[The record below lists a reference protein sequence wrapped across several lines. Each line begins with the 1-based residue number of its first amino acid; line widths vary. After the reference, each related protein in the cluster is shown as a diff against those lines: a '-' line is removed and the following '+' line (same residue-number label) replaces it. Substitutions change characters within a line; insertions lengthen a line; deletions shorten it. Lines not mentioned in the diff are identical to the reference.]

1 MNNSEQNKT
10 LQTIALALKK
20 IFHQLNPQTHPL
32 AFTLLIGKTYHGKTT
47 FLNQSNLIHCQ
58 LEHEKHINIF
68 YNKHGVILE
77 LNEIW
82 LNANGDLIDYSLK
95 KINNCY
101 LNMKINGLMLCIDTS
116 ELLSIEPN
124 ALLEYCKNHIQLLKR
139 FGQGLGYRTELA
151 IVFTKMDTLTG
162 FCEFIQSDHQRELLK
177 PFGFSI
183 CHSADRKQVI
193 ADFNLQFDSMLESLE
208 QQIINKI
215 HPVRSTAKRTII
227 REFPLQLASLRAL
240 IQTIV
245 QNINSKLFHLQP
257 IYLTSAK
264 QGGITYNKLNQKIQH
279 EYALTIQNTLS
290 QANNHRAY
298 FIQGAIR
305 HFQELTKQPHPHLVI
320 NYKIIASIAAISML
334 SVICHIGYQH
344 ITTTKMLDQASQE
357 LFTYETLFKHKNTY
371 TTALYHLS
379 KASNKLN
386 LIPTSIF
393 TNSIIEPLKIQL
405 NQTTKHQLQE
415 NFLPTLIMDLRTVM
429 QDPNQTPLARYQA
442 LRIYLMLNKSQ
453 HYSQTDVI
461 HWFADYWHNKHA
473 SNSTNKAISIL
484 KMALRQPL
492 QPIAI
497 DMQLVSDVRNYLNSL
512 PASYLYYSISKQY
525 FPQSS
530 HPIHIYGFSTA
541 DQMLPSYYTK
551 NGFKQVMDILP
562 KLSKKLLDENWIL
575 KRQDLQGLETK
586 LEQAYY
592 FEYVAWWKNFISNT
606 HPQHFKNYIQALQ
619 LTKLIDK
626 HNAIAA
632 LIKFIQQE
640 TCPKSNEYSSTFNQN
655 IASKFAPINLLNVST
670 IRELSQSITELNQFL
685 STLVLVHDDGQ
696 TVFELTKSRFANENS
711 PDPLSRLY
719 NHARQ
724 LPPPVATW
732 TKQLADDIWFIFIAD
747 SKQYLNDKWHQLVYY
762 RYTQDIA
769 NHYPFDLDQIN
780 QDITMSAFDSFF
792 SPQGTII

>member
-512 PASYLYYSISKQY
+512 PASYLYYSKSKQY
-525 FPQSS
+525 
-530 HPIHIYGFSTA
+530 
-541 DQMLPSYYTK
+541 L
-551 NGFKQVMDILP
+551 
-562 KLSKKLLDENWIL
+562 
-575 KRQDLQGLETK
+575 
-586 LEQAYY
+586 
-592 FEYVAWWKNFISNT
+592 
-606 HPQHFKNYIQALQ
+606 
-619 LTKLIDK
+619 
-626 HNAIAA
+626 
-632 LIKFIQQE
+632 
-640 TCPKSNEYSSTFNQN
+640 STFNQN